1 MVVQTFSDGINERN
15 SRGRPSSKPGQ
26 KGPMKA
32 VYNPQQDNWSLKYSY
47 TSSPTVQNPNK
58 NLVPDK
64 TTPKPP
70 VDSSSDYG
78 TMSRT
83 EEENQDAFS
92 NMQDLVPR

>member
-15 SRGRPSSKPGQ
+15 SRGRPGQ

-47 TSSPTVQNPNK
+47 TSSPTVQNPNEKTNK
-58 NLVPDK
+58 NLVPDR
-64 TTPKPP
+64 TNPKPP